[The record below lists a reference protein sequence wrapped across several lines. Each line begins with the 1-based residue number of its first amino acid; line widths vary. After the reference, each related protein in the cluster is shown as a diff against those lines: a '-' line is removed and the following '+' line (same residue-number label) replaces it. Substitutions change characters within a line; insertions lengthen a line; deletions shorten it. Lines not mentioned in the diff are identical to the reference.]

1 MPPRKSSKTA
11 HVLNLLTGS
20 KDSDTSEQENEQKVS
35 TQEKKVSKKDT
46 PAKEN
51 SSKEAASKKKSAPEK
66 KSEKASSAR
75 TRASAEALQTVA
87 ADIPDENTDVSETAI
102 AAESSV
108 PEPEAVPV
116 SAETPHSSSNEIA
129 DEILTELSEEHIP
142 INTPPEKMAV
152 DVAEILSEN
161 ADIDIP
167 DVQTIDPIMEKMRE
181 LNQAQPPVHEQQT
194 VHEAPD
200 EPVSPARPEN
210 GPFSY
215 VPPQPE
221 IIATPMSKSALA
233 SMLIAQRKD
242 EEKKEAEP
250 PAAPEI
256 TEETPVYEN
265 EDMTLVNLTEKAAAK
280 RIPNVMKRFNMCTC
294 ERCYYDVLA
303 LTLNSIP
310 QKTVII
316 PKDDI
321 ERKIKEYELDS
332 TVDLI
337 TAISK
342 SCVHVKISP
351 RH

>member
-20 KDSDTSEQENEQKVS
+20 KDSDTSEQDNEQKVS
-35 TQEKKVSKKDT
+35 ASEKKTDT
-46 PAKEN
+46 SPKES
-51 SSKEAASKKKSAPEK
+51 SSKDASSEKKTASKKKT
-66 KSEKASSAR
+66 EKAPSKR
-75 TRASAEALQTVA
+75 TRAAAEVSESVS
-87 ADIPDENTDVSETAI
+87 ADISEEISDIPETAAPPEETVSELPDELPSPKS
-102 AAESSV
+102 AAV
-108 PEPEAVPV
+108 
-116 SAETPHSSSNEIA
+116 TPNELS
-129 DEILTELSEEHIP
+129 DEMLTEFSENNIP
-142 INTPPEKMAV
+142 INTPPEKMAA

-167 DVQTIDPIMEKMRE
+167 DMQTIDPVIEKMRE
-181 LNQAQPPVHEQQT
+181 LNQVQPPVNEQPS
-194 VHEAPD
+194 VSEVSDDSVAP
-200 EPVSPARPEN
+200 PRYEN

-221 IIATPMSKSALA
+221 IIPTPISKSALA

-242 EEKKEAEP
+242 EEKKEEEP

-256 TEETPVYEN
+256 TEETPVYES
-265 EDMTLVNLTEKAAAK
+265 EDMTLVNLTEKAASK
-280 RIPNVMKRFNMCTC
+280 RIPDVMKRFNMCTC